1 MCLGSSPPSLHCPGA
16 PVPAPTHCEGDAG
29 SSALY
34 SAGSPP
40 MGGLLHPHCGCHGNT
55 VCVQQCESTPHDGGI
70 HTQRKHKNIVDL
82 LRYTDMRTCGPW
94 PFELSHCKQTVLA
107 GSNCTCCGG
116 SQYHTVTGTEE
127 VDLFSIPFK
136 LLSASGKWHPLIS
149 HSSTHPPN
157 LYHFKL

>member
-70 HTQRKHKNIVDL
+70 RTQRKHKNIVDL

-107 GSNCTCCGG
+107 GSNCAVVGHST
-116 SQYHTVTGTEE
+116 T
-127 VDLFSIPFK
+127 
-136 LLSASGKWHPLIS
+136 LSLAQKR
-149 HSSTHPPN
+149 
-157 LYHFKL
+157 